1 MSVVNEAPQIKSREA
16 GDHRAIGIACRLDSP
31 EALKIVQFITD
42 FLLKKNERISYETR
56 ISSKFIRHFAKN
68 LGDMTTDNTKF
79 IISVG
84 GDGTVLR
91 VCQNLPKKKLPP
103 ILGVNLGS
111 VGFLDESMGNTE
123 SLAKDL
129 DNILAGNYSIEHAA
143 RLTTQI
149 GNHILP
155 VALNEVLII
164 SSKPSKVLYANI
176 TIDGHNFTSSY
187 LDGLIVS
194 THTGSTAYALS
205 AGGCL
210 LDPRLNGFEIVPL
223 NPFAGTG
230 VFRPLI
236 VPTSA
241 KIQIKLQR
249 PRLNGLVIID
259 GQSEYKVSP
268 QVKIV
273 IQRAPTDVKFIRFN
287 NQVGGYF
294 DKVRN
299 KILFSRKLADDS
311 LEN

>member
-1 MSVVNEAPQIKSREA
+1 MFALGDVPTIKSKDA
-16 GDHRAIGIACRLDSP
+16 GDQRAVGIACRLDSP
-31 EALKIVQFITD
+31 DALQVVQLISD
-42 FLLKKNERISYETR
+42 FLLEKKEHICYETR

-68 LGDMTTDNTKF
+68 LGAMTTENTKF
-79 IISVG
+79 VISVG

-91 VCQNLPKKKLPP
+91 VCQNLPKKNPPP
-103 ILGVNLGS
+103 IMGINLGS
-111 VGFLDESMGNTE
+111 VGFLDESE
-123 SLAKDL
+123 ADPELLIRDL
-129 DNILAGNYSIEHAA
+129 KRVLAGEYELECAA
-143 RLTTQI
+143 RLVTTI
-149 GNHILP
+149 GSHTLP
-155 VALNEVLII
+155 IALNEVLII

-176 TIDGHNFTSSY
+176 SIDGHNFTSSY
-187 LDGLIVS
+187 LDGLIIS

-236 VPTSA
+236 VPTFA
-241 KIQIKLQR
+241 EIAIKLQR

-268 QVKIV
+268 QVKIT
-273 IQRAPTDVKFIRFN
+273 IRRSNSDIYFIRFN
-287 NQVGGYF
+287 GKIGGYF

-299 KILFSRKLADDS
+299 KILFSRKLVDDS